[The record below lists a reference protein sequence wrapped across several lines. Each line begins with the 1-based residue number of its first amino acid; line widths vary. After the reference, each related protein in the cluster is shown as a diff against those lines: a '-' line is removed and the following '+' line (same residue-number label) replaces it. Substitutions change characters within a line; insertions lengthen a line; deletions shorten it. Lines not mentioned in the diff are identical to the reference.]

1 MSKLI
6 STNPGKGYE
15 VVGGIEE
22 STKDE
27 VVQAVARARETQN
40 KWAGLSVADRVAYY
54 EKLLPIYAERSE
66 EIAKMQTL
74 ETGKTITQSRGDVEG
89 DQIWLKNI
97 MALAPERLKPDVVIG
112 FQVNESEGVSDTLK
126 KAEEVGKPV
135 ASLKYTIE

>member
-1 MSKLI
+1 
-6 STNPGKGYE
+6 
-15 VVGGIEE
+15 
-22 STKDE
+22 
-27 VVQAVARARETQN
+27 
-40 KWAGLSVADRVAYY
+40 
-54 EKLLPIYAERSE
+54 
-66 EIAKMQTL
+66 MQTL